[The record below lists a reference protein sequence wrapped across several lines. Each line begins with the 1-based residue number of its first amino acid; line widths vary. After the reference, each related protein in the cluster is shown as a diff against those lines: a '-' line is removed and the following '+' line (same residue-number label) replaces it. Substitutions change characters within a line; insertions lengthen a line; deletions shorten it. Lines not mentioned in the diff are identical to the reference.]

1 MTRTITSQFLAAMT
15 TFAVFTAGWASAAD
29 PAGGTERDPRGLIWV
44 TLFTLAVL
52 AFTFIAKKVMPKNHG
67 RDENDWPIPLDEG
80 RD

>member
-1 MTRTITSQFLAAMT
+1 MKRAITFRYAATMAA
-15 TFAVFTAGWASAAD
+15 FAVFAAGWASAAE
-29 PAGGTERDPRGLIWV
+29 PAATTERDPRGLIWV